1 MIRYPFIMK
10 RDDVLKI
17 LKKQNESLS
26 KQYRINALFLFGS
39 FARDEARP
47 ESDVDLLVEFDQ
59 TPGLFEF
66 IELQQK
72 LEVLLGCKV
81 DLGTKR
87 SLKQQIKEEV
97 LQEAIRVT

>member
-17 LKKQNESLS
+17 LKKQNKNLS
-26 KQYRINALFLFGS
+26 KQYGIKALYLFGS
-39 FARDEARP
+39 IARDEARP
-47 ESDVDLLVEFDQ
+47 DSDVDLFVEFDQ
-59 TPGLFEF
+59 TPGIFEF
-66 IELQQK
+66 IELKQK

-87 SLKQQIKEEV
+87 SLKPQIKEEV
-97 LQEAIRVT
+97 LQEAILVV